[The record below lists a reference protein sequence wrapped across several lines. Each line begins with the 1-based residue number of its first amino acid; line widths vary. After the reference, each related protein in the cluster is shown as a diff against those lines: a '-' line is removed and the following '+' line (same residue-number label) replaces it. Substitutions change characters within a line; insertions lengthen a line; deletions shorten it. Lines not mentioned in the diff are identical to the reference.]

1 LTMNTSATTLPAGTT
16 PAGPSFAPI
25 AEAAV
30 APRTRLRIT
39 RRGRLVLTALDAA
52 PLALGAGL
60 VALNGGAAVASKDAS
75 GTTFEYVTVSS
86 GQSLWDLAEEIA
98 PSADPRDVIA
108 SVVDLNRLPSS
119 DVAAGQQLA
128 VPTEYAHCSSGDA
141 AWGVAR
147 TAVRRRAP
155 GGGRERGGWRGT
167 DR

>member
-1 LTMNTSATTLPAGTT
+1 MNTAAIAPAVSISAVTT
-16 PAGPSFAPI
+16 PAAPV
-25 AEAAV
+25 AELAI

-39 RRGRLVLTALDAA
+39 RRGRAVLTALVAV
-52 PLALGAGL
+52 PLALGVGL

-75 GTTFEYVTVSS
+75 GTTFEYVTVAS

-128 VPTEYAHCSSGDA
+128 VPAQYAH
-141 AWGVAR
+141 
-147 TAVRRRAP
+147 
-155 GGGRERGGWRGT
+155 
-167 DR
+167 

>member
-1 LTMNTSATTLPAGTT
+1 MNTAAAHTTVA
-16 PAGPSFAPI
+16 ADAIAAPV

-39 RRGRLVLTALDAA
+39 RRGRIVLTALVAA

-75 GTTFEYVTVSS
+75 GATFEYVTVSS

-108 SVVDLNRLPSS
+108 SVVDLNRLPTS

-128 VPTEYAHCSSGDA
+128 VPAEYAH
-141 AWGVAR
+141 
-147 TAVRRRAP
+147 
-155 GGGRERGGWRGT
+155 
-167 DR
+167 

>member
-1 LTMNTSATTLPAGTT
+1 MNTAATT
-16 PAGPSFAPI
+16 PAATAPAVAPV
-25 AEAAV
+25 AEAAA

-39 RRGRLVLTALDAA
+39 RRGRVVLTALVAA

-75 GTTFEYVTVSS
+75 GTAFEYVTVSS

-128 VPTEYAHCSSGDA
+128 VPAQYAH
-141 AWGVAR
+141 
-147 TAVRRRAP
+147 
-155 GGGRERGGWRGT
+155 
-167 DR
+167 

>member
-1 LTMNTSATTLPAGTT
+1 MNTAAAHTASVTDVAASA
-16 PAGPSFAPI
+16 APVR
-25 AEAAV
+25 EVAV

-39 RRGRLVLTALDAA
+39 RRGRLVLTALVAA

-75 GTTFEYVTVSS
+75 GTAFEYVTVSS

-108 SVVDLNRLPSS
+108 SVVDLNRLPTS

-128 VPTEYAHCSSGDA
+128 VPAQYT
-141 AWGVAR
+141 R
-147 TAVRRRAP
+147 
-155 GGGRERGGWRGT
+155 
-167 DR
+167 

>member
-1 LTMNTSATTLPAGTT
+1 MNTAAATPTVSAIDAAVPV
-16 PAGPSFAPI
+16 

-39 RRGRLVLTALDAA
+39 RRGRIVLTALVAA

-75 GTTFEYVTVSS
+75 GTAFEYVTVSS

-108 SVVDLNRLPSS
+108 SVVDLNRLPTS

-128 VPTEYAHCSSGDA
+128 VPAEYAH
-141 AWGVAR
+141 
-147 TAVRRRAP
+147 
-155 GGGRERGGWRGT
+155 
-167 DR
+167 

>member
-1 LTMNTSATTLPAGTT
+1 MDTTATT
-16 PAGPSFAPI
+16 PAVTAAAAPV

-39 RRGRLVLTALDAA
+39 RRGRVVLTALVAA
-52 PLALGAGL
+52 PLAFGVGL

-128 VPTEYAHCSSGDA
+128 VPAQYAH
-141 AWGVAR
+141 
-147 TAVRRRAP
+147 
-155 GGGRERGGWRGT
+155 
-167 DR
+167 

>member
-1 LTMNTSATTLPAGTT
+1 MNTAAATPTVSAADAAVPV
-16 PAGPSFAPI
+16 

-39 RRGRLVLTALDAA
+39 RRGRIVLTALVAA

-75 GTTFEYVTVSS
+75 GTAFEYVTVSS

-108 SVVDLNRLPSS
+108 SVVDLNRLPTS

-128 VPTEYAHCSSGDA
+128 VPAEYAH
-141 AWGVAR
+141 
-147 TAVRRRAP
+147 
-155 GGGRERGGWRGT
+155 
-167 DR
+167 

>member
-1 LTMNTSATTLPAGTT
+1 MNTAATTIPAATT

-39 RRGRLVLTALDAA
+39 RRGRLVLTALVAA

-75 GTTFEYVTVSS
+75 GPTFEYVTVSS

-128 VPTEYAHCSSGDA
+128 VPTEYAH
-141 AWGVAR
+141 
-147 TAVRRRAP
+147 
-155 GGGRERGGWRGT
+155 
-167 DR
+167 

>member
-1 LTMNTSATTLPAGTT
+1 MNTAAAPTAIPA
-16 PAGPSFAPI
+16 APV

-39 RRGRLVLTALDAA
+39 RRGRVVLTALVAA

-75 GTTFEYVTVSS
+75 GATFQYVTVSS

-108 SVVDLNRLPSS
+108 SVVDLNRLPTS

-128 VPTEYAHCSSGDA
+128 VPTQYA
-141 AWGVAR
+141 R
-147 TAVRRRAP
+147 
-155 GGGRERGGWRGT
+155 
-167 DR
+167 

>member
-1 LTMNTSATTLPAGTT
+1 MNTAAATPTVSAADAAVPV
-16 PAGPSFAPI
+16 

-39 RRGRLVLTALDAA
+39 RRGRIVLTALVAA

-60 VALNGGAAVASKDAS
+60 VALNGGAAVASKDVS
-75 GTTFEYVTVSS
+75 GTAFEYVTVSS

-108 SVVDLNRLPSS
+108 SVVDLNRLPTS

-128 VPTEYAHCSSGDA
+128 VPAEYAH
-141 AWGVAR
+141 
-147 TAVRRRAP
+147 
-155 GGGRERGGWRGT
+155 
-167 DR
+167 

>member
-1 LTMNTSATTLPAGTT
+1 MNTAATT
-16 PAGPSFAPI
+16 PASTAAI
-25 AEAAV
+25 TLDAQVAEAAV

-39 RRGRLVLTALDAA
+39 RRGRIVLTALVAA

-60 VALNGGAAVASKDAS
+60 VALNGGAAVASKDAA
-75 GTTFEYVTVSS
+75 GTAFEYVTVSS

-128 VPTEYAHCSSGDA
+128 VPAQYAH
-141 AWGVAR
+141 
-147 TAVRRRAP
+147 
-155 GGGRERGGWRGT
+155 
-167 DR
+167 

>member
-1 LTMNTSATTLPAGTT
+1 MNTAAATPTVSAADAAVPVAK
-16 PAGPSFAPI
+16 
-25 AEAAV
+25 AAV

-39 RRGRLVLTALDAA
+39 RRGRIVLTALVAA

-75 GTTFEYVTVSS
+75 GTAFEYVTVSS

-108 SVVDLNRLPSS
+108 SVVDLNRLPTS

-128 VPTEYAHCSSGDA
+128 VPAEYAH
-141 AWGVAR
+141 
-147 TAVRRRAP
+147 
-155 GGGRERGGWRGT
+155 
-167 DR
+167 

>member
-1 LTMNTSATTLPAGTT
+1 MTLDAQV
-16 PAGPSFAPI
+16 

-39 RRGRLVLTALDAA
+39 RRGRIVLTALVAA

-60 VALNGGAAVASKDAS
+60 VALNGGAAVASKDAA
-75 GTTFEYVTVSS
+75 GTAFEYVTVSS

-128 VPTEYAHCSSGDA
+128 VPAQYAH
-141 AWGVAR
+141 
-147 TAVRRRAP
+147 
-155 GGGRERGGWRGT
+155 
-167 DR
+167 

>member
-1 LTMNTSATTLPAGTT
+1 MNTAATT
-16 PAGPSFAPI
+16 PATTAPAVAPV

-39 RRGRLVLTALDAA
+39 RRGRVVLTALVAT

-75 GTTFEYVTVSS
+75 GTAFEYVTVSS
-86 GQSLWDLAEEIA
+86 GESLWDLAEEIA

-128 VPTEYAHCSSGDA
+128 VPAQYAH
-141 AWGVAR
+141 
-147 TAVRRRAP
+147 
-155 GGGRERGGWRGT
+155 
-167 DR
+167 

>member
-1 LTMNTSATTLPAGTT
+1 MNTAAIT
-16 PAGPSFAPI
+16 PAAITAVVPSVAPV

-39 RRGRLVLTALDAA
+39 RRGRVVLTALVAA

-75 GTTFEYVTVSS
+75 ATAFEYVTVSS

-128 VPTEYAHCSSGDA
+128 VPVQYAH
-141 AWGVAR
+141 
-147 TAVRRRAP
+147 
-155 GGGRERGGWRGT
+155 
-167 DR
+167 

>member
-1 LTMNTSATTLPAGTT
+1 MNTAAAIPTVSAVDAADPV
-16 PAGPSFAPI
+16 

-39 RRGRLVLTALDAA
+39 RRGRIVLTALVAA

-75 GTTFEYVTVSS
+75 GAAFEYVTVSS

-108 SVVDLNRLPSS
+108 SVVDLNRLPTS

-128 VPTEYAHCSSGDA
+128 VPAEYAH
-141 AWGVAR
+141 
-147 TAVRRRAP
+147 
-155 GGGRERGGWRGT
+155 
-167 DR
+167 

>member
-1 LTMNTSATTLPAGTT
+1 MNTAAATPTVSAVDAAVPV
-16 PAGPSFAPI
+16 

-39 RRGRLVLTALDAA
+39 RRGRLVLTALVAT

-75 GTTFEYVTVSS
+75 GTAFEYVTVSS

-108 SVVDLNRLPSS
+108 SVVDLNRLPTS

-128 VPTEYAHCSSGDA
+128 VPAEYAH
-141 AWGVAR
+141 
-147 TAVRRRAP
+147 
-155 GGGRERGGWRGT
+155 
-167 DR
+167 

>member
-1 LTMNTSATTLPAGTT
+1 MNTAAATPTVSAVDAAVPV
-16 PAGPSFAPI
+16 

-39 RRGRLVLTALDAA
+39 RRGRLVLTALVAT
-52 PLALGAGL
+52 PLVLGAGL

-75 GTTFEYVTVSS
+75 GTAFEYVTVSS

-108 SVVDLNRLPSS
+108 SVVDLNRLPTS

-128 VPTEYAHCSSGDA
+128 VPAEYAH
-141 AWGVAR
+141 
-147 TAVRRRAP
+147 
-155 GGGRERGGWRGT
+155 
-167 DR
+167 

>member
-1 LTMNTSATTLPAGTT
+1 MNTAAATPTVSAADAAVPVAV
-16 PAGPSFAPI
+16 
-25 AEAAV
+25 AAV

-39 RRGRLVLTALDAA
+39 RRGRIVLTALVAA

-75 GTTFEYVTVSS
+75 GTAFEYVTVSS

-108 SVVDLNRLPSS
+108 SVVDLNRLPTS

-128 VPTEYAHCSSGDA
+128 VPAEYAH
-141 AWGVAR
+141 
-147 TAVRRRAP
+147 
-155 GGGRERGGWRGT
+155 
-167 DR
+167 

>member
-1 LTMNTSATTLPAGTT
+1 MNTAATSPVAI
-16 PAGPSFAPI
+16 APTVAPV

-39 RRGRLVLTALDAA
+39 RRGRVVLT
-52 PLALGAGL
+52 ALGAGL

-75 GTTFEYVTVSS
+75 GTAFEYVTVSS
-86 GQSLWDLAEEIA
+86 GESLWDLAEEIA

-128 VPTEYAHCSSGDA
+128 VPAQYAH
-141 AWGVAR
+141 
-147 TAVRRRAP
+147 
-155 GGGRERGGWRGT
+155 
-167 DR
+167 

>member
-1 LTMNTSATTLPAGTT
+1 MNTAAATPIVSADAAVPVT
-16 PAGPSFAPI
+16 
-25 AEAAV
+25 EAAV

-39 RRGRLVLTALDAA
+39 RRGRIVLTALVAA

-75 GTTFEYVTVSS
+75 GAAFEYVTVSS

-108 SVVDLNRLPSS
+108 SVVDLNRLPTS

-128 VPTEYAHCSSGDA
+128 VPAEYAH
-141 AWGVAR
+141 
-147 TAVRRRAP
+147 
-155 GGGRERGGWRGT
+155 
-167 DR
+167 

>member
-1 LTMNTSATTLPAGTT
+1 
-16 PAGPSFAPI
+16 
-25 AEAAV
+25 
-30 APRTRLRIT
+30 LRIT
-39 RRGRLVLTALDAA
+39 RRGRVVLTALVAA

-128 VPTEYAHCSSGDA
+128 VPAEYAH
-141 AWGVAR
+141 
-147 TAVRRRAP
+147 
-155 GGGRERGGWRGT
+155 
-167 DR
+167 